1 MVGKS
6 FLFSLIKGTCV
17 HFQEKQLCKIYF
29 ASLLKRAHTKWKE
42 LTPCGSKFFPFR
54 VNPFSA
60 GNWCV
65 VKQTE
70 SHKYSFVVQSILV
83 ISTSLISNNRI
94 SRSENLV
101 PVLTW
106 ISNNRYQNIVEK
118 RKEQFLLFST
128 IFSTYLLTSGIKLH
142 IHLLN
147 VAVRFIVFVNP
158 ANLICRGA
166 DISKYSRE
174 SIGLRDKESRLY
186 CLWASYYFEQGQ
198 ILCLYFLNI
207 FSGHIMSNFDVGNVS
222 NCCLRITMGI
232 TCVLRYSILSYSSLF
247 YFILFFYSLFYISVF
262 LLNSSL
268 IVVYIKQYI
277 GY

>member
-42 LTPCGSKFFPFR
+42 LAPCRSKFFPFR

-70 SHKYSFVVQSILV
+70 SHKYSFVVQSTLV
-83 ISTSLISNNRI
+83 ISTSLISNNRL

-101 PVLTW
+101 HVLTW

-128 IFSTYLLTSGIKLH
+128 IFSTYLLTLGVKLH

-207 FSGHIMSNFDVGNVS
+207 FSGHIMKNFDVGNVS
-222 NCCLRITMGI
+222 NCCLRITMGLDI
-232 TCVLRYSILSYSSLF
+232 LF
-247 YFILFFYSLFYISVF
+247 YFIPVYSILFYSF
-262 LLNSSL
+262 
-268 IVVYIKQYI
+268 IVYFIYLCFC
-277 GY
+277 